1 MIRSRLNNCFN
12 KNRTDENWSVYKTQ
26 SNFCTEFFRKTKK
39 DYLNLKLVLG
49 NNIFGELLNRI
60 SQTKVTFLTRQ
71 KVGDNLS
78 VCELNLLP

>member
-12 KNRTDENWSVYKTQ
+12 KNRTDENWSLYKTQ

-49 NNIFGELLNRI
+49 NNIFWSIIKPYFSDKDNF
-60 SQTKVTFLTRQ
+60 SNKTKSR
-71 KVGDNLS
+71 
-78 VCELNLLP
+78 